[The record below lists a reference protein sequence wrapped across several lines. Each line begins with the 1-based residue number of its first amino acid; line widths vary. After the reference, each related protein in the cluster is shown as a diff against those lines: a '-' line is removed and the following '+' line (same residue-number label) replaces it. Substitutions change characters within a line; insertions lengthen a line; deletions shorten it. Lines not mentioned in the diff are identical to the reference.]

1 MDYTVSKE
9 TQESYDR
16 VLALPEV
23 REALDFVKKDYAFSL
38 EEHKKFIACEA
49 PTYHEKARAELYA
62 EKLAEYGLEDVN
74 VDSNYNVTAL
84 WRGEGSGPTIM
95 IEAHLDTVF
104 PFGSVG
110 EIIDNGTEIHA
121 PGATDDTRGLTALLA
136 ALRAMKHAGIRT
148 KGNILFAGT
157 SREEGTGGFGGMKD
171 LVAAHPEI
179 DGSIS
184 VDGASCETV
193 TCEATGSRTY
203 TVTFHGIGGHAF
215 SAFGSVANPLH
226 AAARAVAKIADLQ
239 VASSPRTTFAVT
251 NFHAG
256 NDAGIHAIVP
266 EAVIKFNFRSN
277 DQQLLLDLD
286 KRIFDAIQEACEE
299 ETARWGKDTITWD
312 CIRHI
317 DVCAGSE
324 DRHLPIVEAT
334 VLACREFSGV
344 PEDVVIRE
352 GGNVNGN
359 IAIGAGIPCVTIGGG
374 RLNQSIHSLKEF
386 FPYTEGW
393 RLPQEAVVLLCLT
406 AGVAGKTE
414 PIVPLRR

>member
-1 MDYTVSKE
+1 MDYTASKE
-9 TQESYDR
+9 TKELFEK

-49 PTYHEKARAELYA
+49 PTYHEEARAKMYA
-62 EKLAEYGLEDVN
+62 DKLAEYGLDDVTI
-74 VDSNYNVTAL
+74 DSNYNVTSL
-84 WRGEGSGPTIM
+84 WHGEGDGPTIM

-104 PFGSVG
+104 PFGSVK

-136 ALRAMKHAGIRT
+136 ALRAMKHAGIKT
-148 KGNILFAGT
+148 KGNIIFAGT

-179 DGSIS
+179 GGSIS
-184 VDGASCETV
+184 VDGASCEAV

-226 AAARAVAKIADLQ
+226 AAARAVAKIADFQ
-239 VASSPRTTFAVT
+239 VPDDPKTTFAVS

-277 DQQLLLDLD
+277 DQQQLLDLD
-286 KRIFDAIQEACEE
+286 KRIFDAIQEACDE
-299 ETARWGKDTITWD
+299 ETARWGRDTITWD

-317 DVCAGSE
+317 DVPAGRE
-324 DRHLPIVEAT
+324 DRHLPLVEAT
-334 VLACREFSGV
+334 VLACREFSGA
-344 PEDVVIRE
+344 PDEVVIRE

-359 IAIGAGIPCVTIGGG
+359 VAIGAGIPCVTIGGG
-374 RLNQSIHSLKEF
+374 RLNKNIHSLAEY

-393 RLPQEAVVLLCLT
+393 RLPQEAVVLLCLA

-414 PIVPLRR
+414 PIV